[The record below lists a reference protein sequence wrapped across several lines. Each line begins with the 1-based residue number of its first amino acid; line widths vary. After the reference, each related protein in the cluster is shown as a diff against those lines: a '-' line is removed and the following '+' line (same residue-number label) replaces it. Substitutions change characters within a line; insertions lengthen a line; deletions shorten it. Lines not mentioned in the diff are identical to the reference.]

1 MHIIDTLSYVCS
13 LTKMMKLYQFEF
25 FLFLLIIVNTTLS
38 SSFPTLSQ
46 FAKPLEYIKKTT
58 EAADYI
64 WDKKIKKLVEDL
76 KDKNLKNIK
85 PSLPS
90 QLPKYKGV
98 DQIKQYLSDFGYLE
112 QSGPFN
118 NTLDQETVLAL
129 KTYQRYF
136 NIQQDTLSE
145 ILQHIALPRCGVP
158 DRILKYNLTNDISFP
173 KGNQW
178 FPKGTK
184 NLTYGFDPRN
194 KIPLDMT
201 NVFRTALTQWSNTTR
216 VLNFTETKSYDDA
229 NIKIG
234 FYNITDDDGINDVA
248 VGFTFIVLD
257 STNVKSGFITL
268 DATKY
273 WALPTEHR
281 GFDLETAAM
290 HQIGHLLGLEH
301 SSDNKSIMY
310 PTILPSHQKNVQIT
324 DSDNLAI
331 QKLYSSSTKANAN
344 SDDSSG
350 CFKLFGSSSS
360 LLISLSIV
368 FAFVA
373 LLN

>member
-1 MHIIDTLSYVCS
+1 
-13 LTKMMKLYQFEF
+13 MMKLYQFEF
-25 FLFLLIIVNTTLS
+25 FLFLLLIIVNTTLS
-38 SSFPTLSQ
+38 SSFPFSPKLV
-46 FAKPLEYIKKTT
+46 KPLEYIKKVK

-64 WDKKIKKLVEDL
+64 WDKKIKDLVEDL
-76 KDKNLKNIK
+76 KDQKLDNIK

-90 QLPKYKGV
+90 QLPKLKGL

-118 NTLDQETVLAL
+118 NTLDQETYLAIV
-129 KTYQRYF
+129 TYQQYF
-136 NIQQDTLSE
+136 NIQQATFSK
-145 ILQHIALPRCGVP
+145 IFQHIALPRCGVP
-158 DRILKYNLTNDISFP
+158 DRISKYNLTNDVSFP

-229 NIKIG
+229 DIKIR

-257 STNVKSGFITL
+257 SANVKSGFITL

-273 WALPTEHR
+273 WALPTEHG

-301 SSDNKSIMY
+301 SSDNMSIMY
-310 PTILPSHQKNVQIT
+310 PTILPSQQRKVQIT
-324 DSDNLAI
+324 DSDNIAI
-331 QKLYSSSTKANAN
+331 QKLYSNSTKANAN
-344 SDDSSG
+344 SDGSSG

-360 LLISLSIV
+360 LFISLSIV